1 MRDTANARRI
11 SALQKLQAELV
22 DLKDPYWAE
31 QVDIQVKAAMAWV
44 SHAENE
50 GTEAL
55 KLMRSA
61 ADAEDTSEKHV
72 AMENRLSPMRELL
85 QFPDKPYV
93 LAGAVASEYS

>member
-1 MRDTANARRI
+1 MRCRVAGRVGGSQGPVIGRNRWI
-11 SALQKLQAELV
+11 SRLTRQWLGSRT
-22 DLKDPYWAE
+22 P
-31 QVDIQVKAAMAWV
+31 
-44 SHAENE
+44 NE

-85 QFPDKPYV
+85 RFPDKPYV